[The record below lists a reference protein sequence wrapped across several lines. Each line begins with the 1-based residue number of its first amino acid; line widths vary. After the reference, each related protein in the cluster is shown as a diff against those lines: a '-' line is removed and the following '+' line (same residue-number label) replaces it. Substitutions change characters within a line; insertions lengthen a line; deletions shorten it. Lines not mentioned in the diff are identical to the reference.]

1 MKTGCVPIL
10 DPITVDSYSAEGDA
24 LIVKG
29 SHFNEFSKV
38 QVDET
43 LLETEYVDSETLR
56 VTGTIPEK
64 GEVLRVIQCDEYL
77 EQIGGSSNEIRYTES
92 QGEKE

>member
-1 MKTGCVPIL
+1 M
-10 DPITVDSYSAEGDA
+10 
-24 LIVKG
+24 
-29 SHFNEFSKV
+29 
-38 QVDET
+38 
-43 LLETEYVDSETLR
+43 
-56 VTGTIPEK
+56 TGTIPEK